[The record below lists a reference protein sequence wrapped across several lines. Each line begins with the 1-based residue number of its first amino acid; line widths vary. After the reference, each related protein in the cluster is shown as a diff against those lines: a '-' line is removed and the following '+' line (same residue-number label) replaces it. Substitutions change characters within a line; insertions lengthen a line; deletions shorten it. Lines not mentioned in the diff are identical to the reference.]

1 MIEDTKG
8 NYCNVTDE
16 LSKIKKNEKNVLLKF
31 KKKINNDFETVQCC

>member
-1 MIEDTKG
+1 MIEETKG

-16 LSKIKKNEKNVLLKF
+16 LSKNEKNVLLQF